1 MMGFSVSN
9 ESWDT
14 EVHFPSVK
22 RVLNP
27 NQISTLSKLEVAE
40 IKLSIILA
48 DLFSYRYIFYDGML
62 VDR

>member
-1 MMGFSVSN
+1 MMGFGVSN

-40 IKLSIILA
+40 IKLSIILS